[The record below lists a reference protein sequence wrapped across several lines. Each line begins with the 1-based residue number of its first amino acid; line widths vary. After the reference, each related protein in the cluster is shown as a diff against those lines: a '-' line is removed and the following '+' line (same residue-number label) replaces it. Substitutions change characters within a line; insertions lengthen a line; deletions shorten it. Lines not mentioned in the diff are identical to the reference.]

1 MVPLSKSGVVVRRP
15 GVQIPPSPPERRI
28 LITIM
33 DNTNKPQNG
42 PAGTLSS
49 LIVGLY
55 AWVVAVSFGAVLLD
69 VVYSNLVSE
78 AAAAFSEV
86 ADFLLS
92 ISAVTVLAAL
102 GAM

>member
-1 MVPLSKSGVVVRRP
+1 
-15 GVQIPPSPPERRI
+15 
-28 LITIM
+28 M
-33 DNTNKPQNG
+33 DNTTKPQNG

-78 AAAAFSEV
+78 VAAAFSEV
-86 ADFLLS
+86 ADFLLY
-92 ISAVTVLAAL
+92 ISAVTVLTAL
-102 GAM
+102 GAIGLSWNSRIARIFLSLACSSLFLNF